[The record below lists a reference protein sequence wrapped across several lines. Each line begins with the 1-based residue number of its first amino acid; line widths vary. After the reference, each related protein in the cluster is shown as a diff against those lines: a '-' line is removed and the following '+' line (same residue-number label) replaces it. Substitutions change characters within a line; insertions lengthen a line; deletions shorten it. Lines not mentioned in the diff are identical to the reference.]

1 MADIKAFRALR
12 YDLAKAGD
20 ISELTC
26 APYDII
32 SEEQRLEYLRR
43 NPYNIIRLE
52 LPKGEDPYTQA
63 GETLK
68 EWKDFGILTHDMDP
82 GLYIYEMEF
91 LTKVDRGE
99 PKKLRSLI
107 CRVRL
112 EEFEAGIVLPHEE
125 TLSKAKQDRFDL
137 MCAAN

>member
-52 LPKGEDPYTQA
+52 LE
-63 GETLK
+63 
-68 EWKDFGILTHDMDP
+68 P
-82 GLYIYEMEF
+82 GNPDAEQLYEEISKF
-91 LTKVDRGE
+91 CRGY
-99 PKKLRSLI
+99 
-107 CRVRL
+107 V
-112 EEFEAGIVLPHEE
+112 
-125 TLSKAKQDRFDL
+125 SKCF
-137 MCAAN
+137 

>member
-52 LPKGEDPYTQA
+52 PGRRDP
-63 GETLK
+63 
-68 EWKDFGILTHDMDP
+68 
-82 GLYIYEMEF
+82 
-91 LTKVDRGE
+91 
-99 PKKLRSLI
+99 
-107 CRVRL
+107 
-112 EEFEAGIVLPHEE
+112 
-125 TLSKAKQDRFDL
+125 
-137 MCAAN
+137 